1 MGLTIIG
8 AGMAGLLA
16 ARMLAR
22 HEPVIV
28 LERQPS
34 LPHNHSAVLR
44 FSSSIVGDVL
54 GIPFKRVLMTK
65 TVIPWRNPVADA
77 MAYSEKVLGE
87 YRTDRSVLLPER
99 WQSAERCIAPPD
111 LVERMA
117 EGVDI
122 EFDTPYDFHENAA
135 SKVISTIPMPT
146 LAKLMNYPE
155 PIEFVWVR
163 GISVLAT
170 IEDCEAYASVIVPDP
185 HVPFYRASITGDRL
199 IVELADKYPNDINS
213 GETAYMAAM
222 FLGVD
227 RSRVHGVTARET
239 DYAKIAP
246 IPEAQ
251 RRNFIYW
258 ASTIKGRAYQLGRYA
273 TWRPGLQ
280 LDDLVKDIRIIE
292 GWINSPSP
300 AYDMEEHERRKASA

>member
-1 MGLTIIG
+1 MGVVIIG

-16 ARMLAR
+16 ARMLHR
-22 HEPVIV
+22 REPVIV
-28 LERQPS
+28 LEKQPS
-34 LPHNHSAVLR
+34 LPHNHNAVLR
-44 FSSSIVGDVL
+44 FSSPIVGDVL
-54 GIPFKRVLMTK
+54 GIPFKRVTMTK

-99 WQSAERCIAPPD
+99 WQSAERFIAPPD

-122 EFDTPYDFHENAA
+122 EFDTPYDFLEGGN
-135 SKVISTIPMPT
+135 KVISTIPMPV
-146 LAKLMNYPE
+146 LAKLMNYPD

-163 GISVLAT
+163 GITVLAT
-170 IEDCEAYASVIVPDP
+170 IEDCEAYASVLVPDP

-227 RSRVHGVTARET
+227 RSRVGHASVRET

-292 GWINSPSP
+292 GWINSSSP
-300 AYDMEEHERRKASA
+300 LYDQEEHERRKASA